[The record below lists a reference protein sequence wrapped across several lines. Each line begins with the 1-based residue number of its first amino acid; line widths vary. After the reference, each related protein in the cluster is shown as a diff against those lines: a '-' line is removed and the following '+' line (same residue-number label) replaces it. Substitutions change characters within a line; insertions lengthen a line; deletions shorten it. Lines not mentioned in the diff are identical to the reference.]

1 MSDRFDFSE
10 LSKTDA
16 FPQRKKT
23 EKEIVK
29 EVNQREMFKEKFPF
43 KILPCNDPNL
53 PPFVQNKI
61 VEFQELGKT
70 CKGIK
75 YVPGNVFSMT
85 TTAGETFVIQPESL
99 GGKKTRKRNKKY
111 NCKKKNNKTNKKYK
125 KNKRKPNKIYK
136 KNTKKIKKNN

>member
-1 MSDRFDFSE
+1 MSDKFDFSE

-23 EKEIVK
+23 EKEIAK
-29 EVNQREMFKEKFPF
+29 EAKQREMFKEQFPF

-61 VEFQELGKT
+61 VEFEELGKI

-85 TTAGETFVIQPESL
+85 TTAGETFVIQPEAL
-99 GGKKTRKRNKKY
+99 GGKKTRKL
-111 NCKKKNNKTNKKYK
+111 NKKYK
-125 KNKRKPNKIYK
+125 KNKRKTNRKYK
-136 KNTKKIKKNN
+136 KNKRKTNKKYKKN